1 MQIMNRLR
9 LMLEA
14 NEGSAGWLASGA
26 GELAA
31 LPVCAAGADVGLG
44 LAALLPQFANL
55 AIAGW
60 QGEPP
65 PLRT

>member
-1 MQIMNRLR
+1 MNVLR
-9 LMLEA
+9 PMLDA
-14 NEGSAGWLASGA
+14 NQGNAGLALGA

-31 LPVCAAGADVGLG
+31 LPVGALGGDVGLG
-44 LAALLPQFANL
+44 PAARLPQLAHL

>member
-1 MQIMNRLR
+1 MNVSR
-9 LMLEA
+9 LMLDA
-14 NEGSAGWLASGA
+14 NQGNAVWLALGA

-31 LPVCAAGADVGLG
+31 LPVCAMGADVGLG
-44 LAALLPQFANL
+44 LAARLSQLAHL